1 MYRIVIKGTGK
12 EIEYINGNI
21 QKEENKAD
29 ILSFGVLPKTPFFS
43 NLESFVTKIEV
54 FEDDLKI
61 FDGRVIEITDGMN
74 ADGALYYNVTCE
86 SVLNYL
92 NDTRVGK
99 WAIHPSTK
107 PVLEEGEEADP
118 TITVYEN
125 MNVQKTLQLIL
136 DNHNSKVL
144 EDKKI
149 FMGNITV
156 TDSVYCYTGF
166 ETSLNA
172 ICEKLLNR
180 KGGFLKI
187 RESNNKYYLDYL
199 KELPN
204 SSNNI
209 ELTVNMKSIDR
220 QNNLTSICTRL
231 IAVGSDGIT
240 FDSINGGKNYV
251 EATDLI
257 SKYGVIEQTH
267 EWPDVTIKENLL
279 EKAKEKIKELNKN
292 IFALEVTALDLSY
305 VDLTFKQFDVSQK
318 VTIVN
323 SLLNISEIHRVISK
337 TINFNDPWNS
347 VLQFSNKPPEATNN
361 VSHIIQENNDNRIEI
376 LMTGNRL
383 IQKVTSLDG
392 RFQSYREQTDKAIF
406 ERVTNDEFASY
417 KIQTAELI
425 ASKVASKDFESYQ
438 VQTDKLIASKVS
450 NGDFNSYK
458 EQTAEL
464 IASKVS
470 NGDFNSYKTQT
481 ANLISSKVSNGTFN
495 SYVEQTDKS
504 ISSKVS
510 NGKVISAIEQ
520 SSENIKISASKVNL
534 SGLVTISALN
544 EQGGTTINGHNI
556 KTGEIDAVNISG
568 VTIDGS
574 KFTGGNIAT
583 QNLQADGNVLF
594 RQNLSVAGDARV
606 NKKNGAEG
614 GLYVEGDFGVGG
626 NKNRIVTTKSYGDR
640 ALNAMES
647 ADCLF
652 FDYGRGIIKN
662 GKYKV
667 IIDEIFKETVN
678 LDDYDVFI
686 TKYNSGDVWISE
698 KNPNFFIV
706 RGTNNLNF
714 SWQLVAKQLGYENIR
729 LQENNKIKE
738 MKQHF
743 GNMLKTIKEEN
754 AQFEN
759 TLKIEQEKK
768 QKFTFKSNERGNKTC

>member
-54 FEDDLKI
+54 FEDDTKV
-61 FDGRVIEITDGMN
+61 FNGRIIEITDGMN
-74 ADGALYYNVTCE
+74 EDGMLYYNVTCE

-99 WAIHPSTK
+99 WAIHPSSK
-107 PVLEEGEEADP
+107 PVLEEGEEAD
-118 TITVYEN
+118 TTVIVYEN

-149 FMGNITV
+149 FIGNVTV
-156 TDSVYCYTGF
+156 SDSVYCYTGF

-180 KGGFLKI
+180 KAGFLKI

-204 SSNNI
+204 DSNNI
-209 ELTVNMKSIDR
+209 ELTVNMKSISR

-240 FDSINGGKNYV
+240 FESINGGKNYV
-251 EATDLI
+251 EATELI

-279 EKAKEKIKELNKN
+279 AKAKEKIKDLNKN
-292 IFALEVTALDLSY
+292 VFALEVTALDLSY

-318 VTIVN
+318 VTIKN
-323 SLLNISEIHRVISK
+323 NLLNLSETHRVIAK

-450 NGDFNSYK
+450 NGNFNSYK
-458 EQTAEL
+458 EQTATLIASKVSEGDFSSYKTQTSKE

-470 NGDFNSYKTQT
+470 NGAFNSFQSQT
-481 ANLISSKVSNGTFN
+481 ADRFLSTVSKGS
-495 SYVEQTDKS
+495 
-504 ISSKVS
+504 
-510 NGKVISAIEQ
+510 VISAIEQ
-520 SSENIKISASKVNL
+520 SHEDIKISASKVNL

-544 EQGGTTINGHNI
+544 EQGGTTINGYNI
-556 KTGEIDAVNISG
+556 KTGAIDAVNISG
-568 VTIDGS
+568 ISIYGS
-574 KFTGGNIAT
+574 EYDGGNIKT
-583 QNLQADGNVLF
+583 QNLQAAGEVHF
-594 RQNLSVAGDARV
+594 SHSASIAGDV
-606 NKKNGAEG
+606 QINKTIAGTKG
-614 GLYVEGDFGVGG
+614 GLYVSGDFGVGG
-626 NKNRIVTTKSYGDR
+626 NKNRIVTTQSYGDR

-652 FDYGRGIIKN
+652 FDYGRGSLIN
-662 GKYKV
+662 GECK
-667 IIDEIFKETVN
+667 INIDEIFKETVN
-678 LDDYDVFI
+678 LEIAYDVFI
-686 TKYNSGDVWISE
+686 TKYGQGDVWIKE

-706 RGTNNLNF
+706 NGNTDIEF
-714 SWQLVAKQLGYENIR
+714 CWQLVAKQKNYENIR

-738 MKQHF
+738 MNEDFENK
-743 GNMLKTIKEEN
+743 LKKIKEDS
-754 AQFEN
+754 
-759 TLKIEQEKK
+759 EKNRA
-768 QKFTFKSNERGNKTC
+768 TFKCGERGN